1 MRLGVDGVSLVAF
14 ACEHYPNVQLAWC
27 RDARTPIETTTMSS
41 PALAAPS
48 APGIPT
54 LLAAPAMPPAE
65 QRRHRQRLQHQLLQQ
80 RQRLSLRRRCHPR
93 SSSVAASARSPGCA
107 RKTSGSNC
115 ADSAAHNAF
124 NTIRIA
130 CAIIVF
136 ELCNSSTEDRSHTPN
151 TQHTTHKQPAAPAK
165 RVITQKNS
173 ASPPNNQLS
182 ASKAPTPSIT
192 QHG

>member
-27 RDARTPIETTTMSS
+27 RDARTPIETTTTMSP

-80 RQRLSLRRRCHPR
+80 RQRLSLRRR
-93 SSSVAASARSPGCA
+93 
-107 RKTSGSNC
+107 
-115 ADSAAHNAF
+115 
-124 NTIRIA
+124 
-130 CAIIVF
+130 
-136 ELCNSSTEDRSHTPN
+136 
-151 TQHTTHKQPAAPAK
+151 
-165 RVITQKNS
+165 VIMV
-173 ASPPNNQLS
+173 L
-182 ASKAPTPSIT
+182 
-192 QHG
+192 